1 MRRPGHGGDTVV
13 AKMGPLQ
20 VDVFAD
26 DGIARKFYDSYG
38 FAPVKEHVHEKSG
51 KITIKL
57 VMPGALSTE
66 H

>member
-1 MRRPGHGGDTVV
+1 MRRPGHGEDTVV
-13 AKMGPLQ
+13 ATMGPLQ

-26 DGIARKFYDSYG
+26 DEIAGKFYDSYG
-38 FAPVKEHVHEKSG
+38 FAPVKEHVHERPG
-51 KITIKL
+51 QIAIKL